1 MAQTPQ
7 RSGCGCCGCL
17 GCLGTVVVL
26 VLGLAVVALV
36 FLLYQTATGDRPSRA
51 PGVAVNPQIYVSA
64 RKKWDDFNRDSSVR
78 TLLLSDAEINT
89 LLAKSPELGFLG
101 GGATVTSRE
110 NGIQVQLSVP
120 VKLVPFYTKYINA
133 DVFLRPIVTG
143 ENVTLNVYSVDAD
156 GHPLDAPSLQRFKSQ
171 AEPAINMILTGAN
184 QFGGSR
190 ATREIRLQN
199 GSVVLMR

>member
-1 MAQTPQ
+1 MSQPSQ

-17 GCLGTVVVL
+17 GCLGSVVL
-26 VLGLAVVALV
+26 VLGLAVFALV
-36 FLLYQTATGDRPSRA
+36 FLLYQTASADRPARPPA
-51 PGVAVNPQIYVSA
+51 LAVNQQVYASS

-78 TLLLSDAEINT
+78 TLVLSDAEINT
-89 LLAKSPELGFLG
+89 LLAKSPEVGFLA
-101 GGATVTSRE
+101 GGATVTTRE

-171 AEPAINMILTGAN
+171 AEPPINMILTGAN
-184 QFGGSR
+184 QFGGTR
-190 ATREIRLQN
+190 AIHEIRLQN

>member
-1 MAQTPQ
+1 MSQPRQ

-17 GCLGTVVVL
+17 GCLGTVVL

-64 RKKWDDFNRDSSVR
+64 RKKWDDFNRDSSAR
-78 TLLLSDAEINT
+78 TLVLSDAEINT

-101 GGATVTSRE
+101 GGATLTSRE

-143 ENVTLNVYSVDAD
+143 ENITLNVYSVDAD

-184 QFGGSR
+184 QFGGTR
-190 ATREIRLQN
+190 ATHEIRLQN

>member
-1 MAQTPQ
+1 MSQPSQ

-17 GCLGTVVVL
+17 GCLGSVVL
-26 VLGLAVVALV
+26 VLVLAVVALV
-36 FLLYQTATGDRPSRA
+36 FLLYQTASADRPARPPA
-51 PGVAVNPQIYVSA
+51 LAVNQQVYASS
-64 RKKWDDFNRDSSVR
+64 RKKWDDFNRDGSVR
-78 TLLLSDAEINT
+78 TLVLSDAEINT
-89 LLAKSPELGFLG
+89 LLAKSPEVGFLA
-101 GGATVTSRE
+101 GGATVTTRE

-171 AEPAINMILTGAN
+171 AEPPINMILTGAN
-184 QFGGSR
+184 QFGGTR
-190 ATREIRLQN
+190 AIHEIRLQN